1 MHPNKRPKLKDTTI
15 TSFFLTTTKDTV
27 ASEAFKT
34 PSDHSNSSTSS
45 LVFDFVK
52 PVPPKNRVGRP
63 LKIRKQATA
72 GTRTSSN
79 EVNLVLSAAEVA
91 ELALMGLEDEIEIN
105 NQKNYIIWSDPFK
118 LLLKY
123 HCHVYGKDGSHV
135 GWNTSEYVIEK
146 MKEVFPEVRSKT
158 VRNKITL
165 EKKGSMK
172 TQVSTTIY

>member
-1 MHPNKRPKLKDTTI
+1 M
-15 TSFFLTTTKDTV
+15 
-27 ASEAFKT
+27 
-34 PSDHSNSSTSS
+34 
-45 LVFDFVK
+45 K

-63 LKIRKQATA
+63 LKIRKQAI
-72 GTRTSSN
+72 SSN
-79 EVNLVLSAAEVA
+79 EVNLVLSATEVA

-165 EKKGSMK
+165 RKKGSMDGNVLTLK
-172 TQVSTTIY
+172 DKLQPSLNVPYIFNF